1 MTQPAGPRTM
11 ERGPASPLPGS
22 TLKTDELVQEIGS
35 HRGDL
40 LRLARL
46 QLRDAHL
53 AEDVVQETLLAAFR
67 SASSYEGRAKVKTWL
82 VGILKFKIID
92 ALRARSRAPTPVSD
106 LAAELD
112 TADLDALFD
121 EGGTWRAKPREW
133 EDPSH
138 GVAQEDFERVLDGC
152 LSKLPDHSA
161 RAFMLREM
169 LGLAT
174 EEICGVLG
182 VTRNNLNVLLY
193 RGRLSLRRCL
203 EIHWVADDRS
213 AP

>member
-1 MTQPAGPRTM
+1 M
-11 ERGPASPLPGS
+11 
-22 TLKTDELVQEIGS
+22 DELVEEIGS
-35 HRGDL
+35 HREDL

-53 AEDVVQETLLAAFR
+53 AEDVVQETLLAAVR
-67 SASSYEGRAKVKTWL
+67 SASSYQGRAQLKSWL

-92 ALRARSRAPTPVSD
+92 ALRARARAPTPASD

-112 TADLDALFD
+112 AADLDALFD

-138 GVAQEDFERVLDGC
+138 AVMLEDFQRVLEGC

-169 LGLAT
+169 LGLAAD
-174 EEICGVLG
+174 EICGVLG
-182 VTRNNLNVLLY
+182 VTRNHLNVLLY

-203 EIHWVADDRS
+203 ELHWVTDERTAS
-213 AP
+213 